1 MRRIEYFKKKNL
13 ILSKRACERV
23 EGRTMIDHVSIAVR
37 DLAASAAAYER
48 ILAPLGLKRVVAR
61 AGSVGFGKAYPEFW
75 LNERAAGARMPG
87 DTGHH
92 VCLRAPDETAVK
104 AFHAMALEHGCSDAG
119 APGPRQGAMT
129 GYYGAFIQDRD
140 GNKIEVATFPRQG

>member
-1 MRRIEYFKKKNL
+1 
-13 ILSKRACERV
+13 
-23 EGRTMIDHVSIAVR
+23 MIDHVSIAVR

-48 ILAPLGLKRVVAR
+48 ILAPLGLKRVVER

-140 GNKIEVATFPRQG
+140 GNKIEAATFPRKE